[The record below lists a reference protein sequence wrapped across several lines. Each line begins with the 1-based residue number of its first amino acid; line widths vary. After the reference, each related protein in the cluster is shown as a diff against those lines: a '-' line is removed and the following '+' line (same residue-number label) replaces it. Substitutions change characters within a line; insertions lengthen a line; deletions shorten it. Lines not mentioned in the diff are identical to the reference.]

1 MKKDFERRTKDG
13 RSVFHFPKKE
23 KKKKHSLKPS
33 KNFFCLSEKKK
44 KPSSNVYRLLFCDD
58 DDDDEKEEEEMTTS
72 IQAATIQTAFICA
85 SRWQKRKKQLT
96 ARGRRVVGGGE
107 SRLSIKIP
115 LVKSELD
122 NSATPGVKK
131 AAASGGGGGEGA
143 SSREKLRRALNEE
156 IDVAM
161 REVSKAQKTTTTGQ
175 RVVGGGDE
183 EEERLSRE
191 GGRGLAARQEKQ
203 QRFEEEE
210 EEEEEDFFVEEERPP
225 RTRRGLEELERK
237 ERERRQGR
245 RRGTTARGRRQTQSE
260 DDVTMMRERRTRSG
274 SASSSAGSRRSKRQQ
289 QSIDN
294 NNNVFTLTRSQLMG
308 KEVVTR
314 TSGVRL
320 GQCSQMWVD
329 TENWMVE
336 ALAIRQNALTGGVD
350 HVKLSALRQVGDVV
364 LVHDENAV
372 ERRWSAYNLSPLIG
386 CDVITEAGA
395 FIGRVRDYEFDP
407 EDGSVKR
414 LIVDA
419 WGISAIPDD
428 VISTYAVDVREVI
441 DTGRERIMVEDGC
454 EQRVEQLS
462 VSLLQRL
469 ELSGTPWEEEE
480 AFLQDP
486 YYNNEPRR
494 VAGRRM
500 PSYYDEYEEEEM
512 IRYEQRR
519 RRQREQQSRRR
530 EPQRQQR
537 QRRKE
542 GIPLMRP
549 TQPYER
555 MDADGKRG
563 TRPQFDAYL
572 DPVDRPYEYEEISG
586 APRER
591 RASKRLDKPSSSR
604 RRPASDYDYL

>member
-1 MKKDFERRTKDG
+1 MSTTTTTTTSSRAAAAA
-13 RSVFHFPKKE
+13 FHQPTLI
-23 KKKKHSLKPS
+23 KKKKKQKFAPRKAAPAFSARALKKRAQLRGIGLVTQSELDDGGNSSLGKATTS
-33 KNFFCLSEKKK
+33 AAE
-44 KPSSNVYRLLFCDD
+44 VGDD
-58 DDDDEKEEEEMTTS
+58 SDEDDEKS
-72 IQAATIQTAFICA
+72 SNQRGA
-85 SRWQKRKKQLT
+85 SL
-96 ARGRRVVGGGE
+96 
-107 SRLSIKIP
+107 
-115 LVKSELD
+115 
-122 NSATPGVKK
+122 
-131 AAASGGGGGEGA
+131 
-143 SSREKLRRALNEE
+143 SSRERLRQALNEE
-156 IDVAM
+156 IDGAM
-161 REVSKAQKTTTTGQ
+161 REVSRAQT
-175 RVVGGGDE
+175 
-183 EEERLSRE
+183 EEERRP
-191 GGRGLAARQEKQ
+191 AAAASAVAPEKQ
-203 QRFEEEE
+203 MRFEEEE
-210 EEEEEDFFVEEERPP
+210 DFYVEEERPP
-225 RTRRGLEELERK
+225 RTRRGLEELERR
-237 ERERRQGR
+237 ERERRATR
-245 RRGTTARGRRQTQSE
+245 TTT
-260 DDVTMMRERRTRSG
+260 RERRVRND
-274 SASSSAGSRRSKRQQ
+274 ASSSSSSGGRRKSKQQ
-289 QSIDN
+289 PIN
-294 NNNVFTLTRSQLMG
+294 NNNSSDVFTLTRSQLMG

-329 TENWMVE
+329 AENWTVE

-372 ERRWSAYNLSPLIG
+372 ERRWSSYNLSPLIG

-441 DTGRERIMVEDGC
+441 DAGRERILVEDGC

-469 ELSGTPWEEEE
+469 ELAGTPWEEEE

-486 YYNNEPRR
+486 YYNNESSRR
-494 VAGRRM
+494 GVGRRTT
-500 PSYYDEYEEEEM
+500 SYYDEYEEEEM

-519 RRQREQQSRRR
+519 RRQREQQQQQSRRR
-530 EPQRQQR
+530 EPQRQQQR
-537 QRRKE
+537 ERRKE

-549 TQPYER
+549 TQSYER

-563 TRPQFDAYL
+563 SRPQFDAYL

-591 RASKRLDKPSSSR
+591 RASASRRLDEPSSSSSSSRR
-604 RRPASDYDYL
+604 RRPASDDYL

>member
-1 MKKDFERRTKDG
+1 MSTTTTTPSRAAAAA
-13 RSVFHFPKKE
+13 SFHRPTFIE
-23 KKKKHSLKPS
+23 KKKQQKFASRKAAPAFSARALKKRTQLRGIGLVAQSELDDGGNSSLGKATTS
-33 KNFFCLSEKKK
+33 AAE
-44 KPSSNVYRLLFCDD
+44 VGDD
-58 DDDDEKEEEEMTTS
+58 SDEDDEKS
-72 IQAATIQTAFICA
+72 SNQRGA
-85 SRWQKRKKQLT
+85 SL
-96 ARGRRVVGGGE
+96 
-107 SRLSIKIP
+107 
-115 LVKSELD
+115 
-122 NSATPGVKK
+122 
-131 AAASGGGGGEGA
+131 
-143 SSREKLRRALNEE
+143 SSRERLRQALNEE
-156 IDVAM
+156 IDGAM
-161 REVSKAQKTTTTGQ
+161 REVSRAQT
-175 RVVGGGDE
+175 
-183 EEERLSRE
+183 EEERRP
-191 GGRGLAARQEKQ
+191 AAAAAAVAPEIKQ
-203 QRFEEEE
+203 MRFEEEE
-210 EEEEEDFFVEEERPP
+210 DFYPLEEERPP
-225 RTRRGLEELERK
+225 RTRRGLEELERR
-237 ERERRQGR
+237 ERERRATR
-245 RRGTTARGRRQTQSE
+245 TRTTTARRRRPSSSAREGEEMT
-260 DDVTMMRERRTRSG
+260 TTRERRVRND
-274 SASSSAGSRRSKRQQ
+274 ASSSSSSGGRRKSKQQ
-289 QSIDN
+289 PIN
-294 NNNVFTLTRSQLMG
+294 NNNSSDVFTLTRSQLMG

-329 TENWMVE
+329 AENWTVE

-372 ERRWSAYNLSPLIG
+372 ERRWSSYNLSPLIG

-441 DTGRERIMVEDGC
+441 DAGRERILVEDGC

-469 ELSGTPWEEEE
+469 ELAGTPWEEEE

-486 YYNNEPRR
+486 YYNNESSRR
-494 VAGRRM
+494 GVGRRTT
-500 PSYYDEYEEEEM
+500 SYYDEYEEEEM

-519 RRQREQQSRRR
+519 RRQREQQQQQSRRR
-530 EPQRQQR
+530 EPQRQQQR
-537 QRRKE
+537 ERRKE

-549 TQPYER
+549 TQSYER

-563 TRPQFDAYL
+563 SRPQFDAYL

-591 RASKRLDKPSSSR
+591 RASASRRLDEPSSSSSSSRR
-604 RRPASDYDYL
+604 RRPASDDYL

>member
-1 MKKDFERRTKDG
+1 M
-13 RSVFHFPKKE
+13 
-23 KKKKHSLKPS
+23 
-33 KNFFCLSEKKK
+33 
-44 KPSSNVYRLLFCDD
+44 
-58 DDDDEKEEEEMTTS
+58 
-72 IQAATIQTAFICA
+72 
-85 SRWQKRKKQLT
+85 
-96 ARGRRVVGGGE
+96 
-107 SRLSIKIP
+107 
-115 LVKSELD
+115 
-122 NSATPGVKK
+122 
-131 AAASGGGGGEGA
+131 
-143 SSREKLRRALNEE
+143 
-156 IDVAM
+156 
-161 REVSKAQKTTTTGQ
+161 
-175 RVVGGGDE
+175 
-183 EEERLSRE
+183 
-191 GGRGLAARQEKQ
+191 
-203 QRFEEEE
+203 
-210 EEEEEDFFVEEERPP
+210 
-225 RTRRGLEELERK
+225 
-237 ERERRQGR
+237 
-245 RRGTTARGRRQTQSE
+245 
-260 DDVTMMRERRTRSG
+260 
-274 SASSSAGSRRSKRQQ
+274 
-289 QSIDN
+289 
-294 NNNVFTLTRSQLMG
+294 
-308 KEVVTR
+308 
-314 TSGVRL
+314 
-320 GQCSQMWVD
+320 
-329 TENWMVE
+329 
-336 ALAIRQNALTGGVD
+336 
-350 HVKLSALRQVGDVV
+350 
-364 LVHDENAV
+364 
-372 ERRWSAYNLSPLIG
+372 
-386 CDVITEAGA
+386 
-395 FIGRVRDYEFDP
+395 RDYEFDP

-537 QRRKE
+537 REKKE

-572 DPVDRPYEYEEISG
+572 DPVDRPYEYEEIS
-586 APRER
+586 ARLEKEERVNAWTNLRRVEEDRRVIMIIYRENE
-591 RASKRLDKPSSSR
+591 
-604 RRPASDYDYL
+604 SD

>member
-1 MKKDFERRTKDG
+1 M
-13 RSVFHFPKKE
+13 
-23 KKKKHSLKPS
+23 
-33 KNFFCLSEKKK
+33 SEKKK
-44 KPSSNVYRLLFCDD
+44 KPSNVYRLLFCDD
-58 DDDDEKEEEEMTTS
+58 DDDEEEEKEEEEMTTS
-72 IQAATIQTAFICA
+72 IQAATKTAFICA

-183 EEERLSRE
+183 EEERLSRG
-191 GGRGLAARQEKQ
+191 GGRGLAARRQQ
-203 QRFEEEE
+203 QRFE

-245 RRGTTARGRRQTQSE
+245 RRGTTARGRRQSQSE

-329 TENWMVE
+329 AENWMVE

-537 QRRKE
+537 QKRKE

>member
-1 MKKDFERRTKDG
+1 M
-13 RSVFHFPKKE
+13 
-23 KKKKHSLKPS
+23 
-33 KNFFCLSEKKK
+33 FCDD
-44 KPSSNVYRLLFCDD
+44 DD
-58 DDDDEKEEEEMTTS
+58 DDDDEKEEEEEKEMTTS
-72 IQAATIQTAFICA
+72 IQTTTTTKTAFIRD
-85 SRWQKRKKQLT
+85 SRWQKRKKRLT
-96 ARGRRVVGGGE
+96 ARGRRGV
-107 SRLSIKIP
+107 INIP
-115 LVKSELD
+115 VKSELD
-122 NSATPGVKK
+122 NSAPGVKT
-131 AAASGGGGGEGA
+131 AAASGGGEGA

-175 RVVGGGDE
+175 RMVGGGDE
-183 EEERLSRE
+183 EEERRSRE

-203 QRFEEEE
+203 QRFEEEEE

-274 SASSSAGSRRSKRQQ
+274 RASSSAGSRRSKRQQ
-289 QSIDN
+289 QSIDNNNNNNN

-329 TENWMVE
+329 AENWMVE

-537 QRRKE
+537 QRKKE

>member
-1 MKKDFERRTKDG
+1 M
-13 RSVFHFPKKE
+13 
-23 KKKKHSLKPS
+23 
-33 KNFFCLSEKKK
+33 
-44 KPSSNVYRLLFCDD
+44 FCDD
-58 DDDDEKEEEEMTTS
+58 DDDDEKEEEEEEEEEEEMTTS
-72 IQAATIQTAFICA
+72 IQTTTTTTKTAFICD
-85 SRWQKRKKQLT
+85 SRWQKRKKRLT
-96 ARGRRVVGGGE
+96 ARGRRGV
-107 SRLSIKIP
+107 INIP
-115 LVKSELD
+115 VKSELD
-122 NSATPGVKK
+122 NSAPGVKT
-131 AAASGGGGGEGA
+131 AAASGGGEGA

-161 REVSKAQKTTTTGQ
+161 REVSKAQKMTTTGQ
-175 RVVGGGDE
+175 RMVGGGDE
-183 EEERLSRE
+183 EEERRSRE

-203 QRFEEEE
+203 QRFEEEEE

-274 SASSSAGSRRSKRQQ
+274 RASSSAGSRRSKRQQ
-289 QSIDN
+289 QSIDNNNNN

-329 TENWMVE
+329 AENWMVE

-537 QRRKE
+537 QRKKE

>member
-1 MKKDFERRTKDG
+1 MSTTTTSSCAAAAAFHQPTFIKKKQKFARTKAAP
-13 RSVFHFPKKE
+13 VFSAAALKK
-23 KKKKHSLKPS
+23 
-33 KNFFCLSEKKK
+33 
-44 KPSSNVYRLLFCDD
+44 R
-58 DDDDEKEEEEMTTS
+58 
-72 IQAATIQTAFICA
+72 A
-85 SRWQKRKKQLT
+85 QL
-96 ARGRRVVGGGE
+96 RGIG
-107 SRLSIKIP
+107 
-115 LVKSELD
+115 LVTKSELD
-122 NSATPGVKK
+122 DGGNSSLGKATTS
-131 AAASGGGGGEGA
+131 AAEVGDDVNDEKSSNQRGA
-143 SSREKLRRALNEE
+143 LSSRERLRQALNEE
-156 IDVAM
+156 IDGAM
-161 REVSKAQKTTTTGQ
+161 REVSRAQT
-175 RVVGGGDE
+175 E
-183 EEERLSRE
+183 EEERP
-191 GGRGLAARQEKQ
+191 AAAAAVAPEKQ
-203 QRFEEEE
+203 MRFEEEE
-210 EEEEEDFFVEEERPP
+210 DFYVEEERPP
-225 RTRRGLEELERK
+225 RTRRGLEELERR
-237 ERERRQGR
+237 ERERRATR
-245 RRGTTARGRRQTQSE
+245 TTTTTARRRRPSSSAREGEEMT
-260 DDVTMMRERRTRSG
+260 TTRERRVRND
-274 SASSSAGSRRSKRQQ
+274 ASSSSSSGGRRKSKQQ
-289 QSIDN
+289 PIN
-294 NNNVFTLTRSQLMG
+294 NNNSSDVFTLTRSQLMG

-329 TENWMVE
+329 AENWTVE

-372 ERRWSAYNLSPLIG
+372 ERRWSSYNLSPLIG

-441 DTGRERIMVEDGC
+441 DAGRERILVEDGC

-469 ELSGTPWEEEE
+469 ELAGTPWEEEE

-486 YYNNEPRR
+486 YYNNESSRR
-494 VAGRRM
+494 GAGRRTT
-500 PSYYDEYEEEEM
+500 SYYDEYEEEEM

-519 RRQREQQSRRR
+519 RRQREQQQQSRRR
-530 EPQRQQR
+530 EPQRQQQQR
-537 QRRKE
+537 ERRKE

-549 TQPYER
+549 TQSYER

-563 TRPQFDAYL
+563 SRPQFDAYL

-591 RASKRLDKPSSSR
+591 RASASRRLDEPSSSSSSSRR
-604 RRPASDYDYL
+604 RRPASDDYL

>member
-1 MKKDFERRTKDG
+1 M
-13 RSVFHFPKKE
+13 
-23 KKKKHSLKPS
+23 
-33 KNFFCLSEKKK
+33 SEKKK
-44 KPSSNVYRLLFCDD
+44 KPSNVYRLLFCDD
-58 DDDDEKEEEEMTTS
+58 DDEEEEEKEEEEMTTS
-72 IQAATIQTAFICA
+72 IQAATKTAFICA

-131 AAASGGGGGEGA
+131 AAASGGGGEGA

-210 EEEEEDFFVEEERPP
+210 EEEEEEDFFVEEERPP

-245 RRGTTARGRRQTQSE
+245 RRGTTARGRRQSQSE

-519 RRQREQQSRRR
+519 RRQREQQRRRR

-537 QRRKE
+537 QRKKE

>member
-1 MKKDFERRTKDG
+1 
-13 RSVFHFPKKE
+13 
-23 KKKKHSLKPS
+23 
-33 KNFFCLSEKKK
+33 
-44 KPSSNVYRLLFCDD
+44 
-58 DDDDEKEEEEMTTS
+58 MTTS
-72 IQAATIQTAFICA
+72 IQAATKTAFICA

-131 AAASGGGGGEGA
+131 AAASGGGGEGA

-203 QRFEEEE
+203 QRFE

-395 FIGRVRDYEFDP
+395 FIGRMRDYEFDP

-519 RRQREQQSRRR
+519 RRQREQQRRRR

-537 QRRKE
+537 QRKKE

>member
-1 MKKDFERRTKDG
+1 M
-13 RSVFHFPKKE
+13 
-23 KKKKHSLKPS
+23 
-33 KNFFCLSEKKK
+33 SEKKK
-44 KPSSNVYRLLFCDD
+44 KPSNVYRLLFCDD
-58 DDDDEKEEEEMTTS
+58 DDEEEEEKEEEEMTTS
-72 IQAATIQTAFICA
+72 IQAATKTAFICA

-131 AAASGGGGGEGA
+131 AAASGGGGEGA

-519 RRQREQQSRRR
+519 RRQREQQRRRR

-537 QRRKE
+537 QRKKE

>member
-1 MKKDFERRTKDG
+1 M
-13 RSVFHFPKKE
+13 
-23 KKKKHSLKPS
+23 
-33 KNFFCLSEKKK
+33 FCDD
-44 KPSSNVYRLLFCDD
+44 DD
-58 DDDDEKEEEEMTTS
+58 DDDDEKEEEEEKEMTTS
-72 IQAATIQTAFICA
+72 IQTTTTTKTAFICA
-85 SRWQKRKKQLT
+85 SRWQKRKKRLT
-96 ARGRRVVGGGE
+96 ARGRRGV
-107 SRLSIKIP
+107 INIP
-115 LVKSELD
+115 VKSELD
-122 NSATPGVKK
+122 NSAPGVKT
-131 AAASGGGGGEGA
+131 AAASGGGEGA

-175 RVVGGGDE
+175 RMVGGGDE
-183 EEERLSRE
+183 EEERRSRE

-203 QRFEEEE
+203 QRFEEEEE

-274 SASSSAGSRRSKRQQ
+274 RASSSAGSRRSKRQQ
-289 QSIDN
+289 QSIDNNNNN

-329 TENWMVE
+329 AENWMVE

-537 QRRKE
+537 QRKKE

>member
-1 MKKDFERRTKDG
+1 MSTTTTTTTSSRAAAAA
-13 RSVFHFPKKE
+13 FHQPTLI
-23 KKKKHSLKPS
+23 KKKKKQKFAPRKAAPAFSARALKKRAQLRGIGLVTQSELDDGGNSSLGKATTS
-33 KNFFCLSEKKK
+33 AAE
-44 KPSSNVYRLLFCDD
+44 VGDD
-58 DDDDEKEEEEMTTS
+58 SDEDDEKS
-72 IQAATIQTAFICA
+72 SNQRGA
-85 SRWQKRKKQLT
+85 SL
-96 ARGRRVVGGGE
+96 
-107 SRLSIKIP
+107 
-115 LVKSELD
+115 
-122 NSATPGVKK
+122 
-131 AAASGGGGGEGA
+131 
-143 SSREKLRRALNEE
+143 SSRERLRQALNEE
-156 IDVAM
+156 IDGAM
-161 REVSKAQKTTTTGQ
+161 REVSRAQT
-175 RVVGGGDE
+175 
-183 EEERLSRE
+183 EEERRP
-191 GGRGLAARQEKQ
+191 AAAASAVAPEKQ
-203 QRFEEEE
+203 MRFEEEE
-210 EEEEEDFFVEEERPP
+210 DFYVEEERPP
-225 RTRRGLEELERK
+225 RTRRGLEELERR
-237 ERERRQGR
+237 ERERRATR
-245 RRGTTARGRRQTQSE
+245 TTT
-260 DDVTMMRERRTRSG
+260 RERRVRND
-274 SASSSAGSRRSKRQQ
+274 ASSSSSSGGRRKSKQQ
-289 QSIDN
+289 PIN
-294 NNNVFTLTRSQLMG
+294 NNNSSDVFTLTRSQLMG

-329 TENWMVE
+329 AENWTVE

-372 ERRWSAYNLSPLIG
+372 ERRWSSYNLSPLIG

-441 DTGRERIMVEDGC
+441 DAGRERILVEDGC

-462 VSLLQRL
+462 ASLLQRL
-469 ELSGTPWEEEE
+469 ELAGTPWEEEE

-486 YYNNEPRR
+486 YYNNESSRR
-494 VAGRRM
+494 GVGRRTT
-500 PSYYDEYEEEEM
+500 SYYDEYEEEEM

-519 RRQREQQSRRR
+519 RRQREQQQQSRRR
-530 EPQRQQR
+530 EPQRQQQR
-537 QRRKE
+537 ERRKE

-549 TQPYER
+549 TQSYER

-563 TRPQFDAYL
+563 SRPQFDAYL

-591 RASKRLDKPSSSR
+591 RASASRRLDEPSSSSSSSRR
-604 RRPASDYDYL
+604 RRPASDDYL

>member
-1 MKKDFERRTKDG
+1 MSARALHRGPPQTRGVNNANVGRRVTRNVGSLERRTLSSSSPSSSSSSRGIVVLTKSELANDG
-13 RSVFHFPKKE
+13 VAKGVFDDE
-23 KKKKHSLKPS
+23 
-33 KNFFCLSEKKK
+33 
-44 KPSSNVYRLLFCDD
+44 KPSS
-58 DDDDEKEEEEMTTS
+58 S
-72 IQAATIQTAFICA
+72 
-85 SRWQKRKKQLT
+85 S
-96 ARGRRVVGGGE
+96 
-107 SRLSIKIP
+107 
-115 LVKSELD
+115 
-122 NSATPGVKK
+122 
-131 AAASGGGGGEGA
+131 
-143 SSREKLRRALNEE
+143 SSREKLRQALNEE
-156 IDVAM
+156 IDGAM
-161 REVSKAQKTTTTGQ
+161 REVSRAQSKTTTEQVMGVGEGGQ
-175 RVVGGGDE
+175 RRRRRPPAVANDA
-183 EEERLSRE
+183 L
-191 GGRGLAARQEKQ
+191 ARQR
-203 QRFEEEE
+203 QRFQEEEEE
-210 EEEEEDFFVEEERPP
+210 EEEEEDVYDEEGRPP

-237 ERERRQGR
+237 ERERRGR
-245 RRGTTARGRRQTQSE
+245 GARTRRPSSSALEEEELTT
-260 DDVTMMRERRTRSG
+260 RERRVRNSTSP
-274 SASSSAGSRRSKRQQ
+274 SSSAGGRRRNRLQPSN
-289 QSIDN
+289 DN
-294 NNNVFTLTRSQLMG
+294 SNNNVFTLTRSQLMG

-329 TENWMVE
+329 AESWTVE

-372 ERRWSAYNLSPLIG
+372 ERRWSSYNLSPLIG

-428 VISTYAVDVREVI
+428 VISTYAVDVREVL
-441 DTGRERIMVEDGC
+441 DAGRERILVEDGC

-469 ELSGTPWEEEE
+469 ELAGTPWEEEE

-486 YYNNEPRR
+486 YYNSESSRR
-494 VAGRRM
+494 GAGRRVS
-500 PSYYDEYEEEEM
+500 SYYDEYEEEEM

-519 RRQREQQSRRR
+519 RRQREQQQGRRR
-530 EPQRQQR
+530 EPQRQQQQR
-537 QRRKE
+537 ERRKE

-555 MDADGKRG
+555 IDADGKRG
-563 TRPQFDAYL
+563 SRPQFDAYL
-572 DPVDRPYEYEEISG
+572 DPVDRPYEYEEISD

-591 RASKRLDKPSSSR
+591 RASRRMDEPSSSR
-604 RRPASDYDYL
+604 RRRPASDDYL

>member
-1 MKKDFERRTKDG
+1 
-13 RSVFHFPKKE
+13 
-23 KKKKHSLKPS
+23 
-33 KNFFCLSEKKK
+33 
-44 KPSSNVYRLLFCDD
+44 
-58 DDDDEKEEEEMTTS
+58 
-72 IQAATIQTAFICA
+72 
-85 SRWQKRKKQLT
+85 
-96 ARGRRVVGGGE
+96 
-107 SRLSIKIP
+107 
-115 LVKSELD
+115 
-122 NSATPGVKK
+122 
-131 AAASGGGGGEGA
+131 
-143 SSREKLRRALNEE
+143 
-156 IDVAM
+156 
-161 REVSKAQKTTTTGQ
+161 
-175 RVVGGGDE
+175 
-183 EEERLSRE
+183 
-191 GGRGLAARQEKQ
+191 
-203 QRFEEEE
+203 
-210 EEEEEDFFVEEERPP
+210 
-225 RTRRGLEELERK
+225 
-237 ERERRQGR
+237 
-245 RRGTTARGRRQTQSE
+245 
-260 DDVTMMRERRTRSG
+260 
-274 SASSSAGSRRSKRQQ
+274 
-289 QSIDN
+289 
-294 NNNVFTLTRSQLMG
+294 MG

-329 TENWMVE
+329 AENWMVE

-519 RRQREQQSRRR
+519 RRQREQQRRRR

-537 QRRKE
+537 QRKKE

-604 RRPASDYDYL
+604 RPASDYDYL

>member
-1 MKKDFERRTKDG
+1 MSTTTTSSRAAAAAFHQPTFIKKKQKFARTKAAPAF
-13 RSVFHFPKKE
+13 SAAALKK
-23 KKKKHSLKPS
+23 
-33 KNFFCLSEKKK
+33 
-44 KPSSNVYRLLFCDD
+44 R
-58 DDDDEKEEEEMTTS
+58 
-72 IQAATIQTAFICA
+72 A
-85 SRWQKRKKQLT
+85 QL
-96 ARGRRVVGGGE
+96 RGIG
-107 SRLSIKIP
+107 
-115 LVKSELD
+115 LVTKSELD
-122 NSATPGVKK
+122 DGGNSSLGKATTS
-131 AAASGGGGGEGA
+131 AAEVGDDVNDEKSSNQRGA
-143 SSREKLRRALNEE
+143 LSSRERLRQALNEE
-156 IDVAM
+156 IDGAM
-161 REVSKAQKTTTTGQ
+161 REVSRAQT
-175 RVVGGGDE
+175 E
-183 EEERLSRE
+183 EEERP
-191 GGRGLAARQEKQ
+191 AAAAAVAPEKQ
-203 QRFEEEE
+203 MRFEEEE
-210 EEEEEDFFVEEERPP
+210 DFYPLEEERPP
-225 RTRRGLEELERK
+225 RTRRGLEELERR
-237 ERERRQGR
+237 ERERQATR
-245 RRGTTARGRRQTQSE
+245 TTTTTAARGRRPSSSAREGEEMT
-260 DDVTMMRERRTRSG
+260 TMRERRVRNN
-274 SASSSAGSRRSKRQQ
+274 ASSSSSSGGRRKSKEQP
-289 QSIDN
+289 IN
-294 NNNVFTLTRSQLMG
+294 NNNSSDVFTLTRSQLMG

-329 TENWMVE
+329 AENWTVE

-372 ERRWSAYNLSPLIG
+372 ERRWSSYNLSPLIG

-419 WGISAIPDD
+419 WGISAIPGD

-441 DTGRERIMVEDGC
+441 DAGRERILVEDGC

-469 ELSGTPWEEEE
+469 ELAGTPWEEEE

-486 YYNNEPRR
+486 YYNNESSRR
-494 VAGRRM
+494 GAGRRTT
-500 PSYYDEYEEEEM
+500 SYYDEYEEEEM

-519 RRQREQQSRRR
+519 RRQREQQQQSRRR
-530 EPQRQQR
+530 EPQRQQQQR
-537 QRRKE
+537 ERRKE

-549 TQPYER
+549 TQSYER

-563 TRPQFDAYL
+563 SRPQFDAYL

-591 RASKRLDKPSSSR
+591 RASASRRLDEPSSSSSSSRR
-604 RRPASDYDYL
+604 RRPASDDYL

>member
-1 MKKDFERRTKDG
+1 LKKMSTTTTPSRAAAAA
-13 RSVFHFPKKE
+13 FHRPTFI
-23 KKKKHSLKPS
+23 KKKKHQKFAPRKAAPAFSAHALKKRAQLRGIGLVTQSELDDGGNSSLGKATTS
-33 KNFFCLSEKKK
+33 AAE
-44 KPSSNVYRLLFCDD
+44 VGDD
-58 DDDDEKEEEEMTTS
+58 SDDDDEKS
-72 IQAATIQTAFICA
+72 SSRGA
-85 SRWQKRKKQLT
+85 SL
-96 ARGRRVVGGGE
+96 
-107 SRLSIKIP
+107 
-115 LVKSELD
+115 
-122 NSATPGVKK
+122 
-131 AAASGGGGGEGA
+131 
-143 SSREKLRRALNEE
+143 SSRERLRQALNEE
-156 IDVAM
+156 IDGAM
-161 REVSKAQKTTTTGQ
+161 REVSRAQT
-175 RVVGGGDE
+175 
-183 EEERLSRE
+183 EEERRP
-191 GGRGLAARQEKQ
+191 AAAAAAAAVAPEIKQ
-203 QRFEEEE
+203 MRFEEEE
-210 EEEEEDFFVEEERPP
+210 DFYPLEEERPP
-225 RTRRGLEELERK
+225 RTRRGLEELERR
-237 ERERRQGR
+237 ERERRATRTTTTTR
-245 RRGTTARGRRQTQSE
+245 RRRPSSSAREGEEMTTT
-260 DDVTMMRERRTRSG
+260 RERRVRND
-274 SASSSAGSRRSKRQQ
+274 ASSSSSSGGRRKSKQQ
-289 QSIDN
+289 PIN
-294 NNNVFTLTRSQLMG
+294 NNNSSDVFTLTRSQLMG

-329 TENWMVE
+329 AENWTVE

-372 ERRWSAYNLSPLIG
+372 ERRWSSYNLSPLIG

-441 DTGRERIMVEDGC
+441 DAGRERILVEDGC

-469 ELSGTPWEEEE
+469 ELAGTPWEEEE

-486 YYNNEPRR
+486 YYNNESSRR
-494 VAGRRM
+494 GVGRRTT
-500 PSYYDEYEEEEM
+500 SYYDEYEEEEM

-519 RRQREQQSRRR
+519 RRQREQQQQQSRRR
-530 EPQRQQR
+530 EPQRQQQR
-537 QRRKE
+537 ERRKE

-549 TQPYER
+549 TQSYER

-563 TRPQFDAYL
+563 SRPQFDAYL

-591 RASKRLDKPSSSR
+591 RASASRRLDEPSSSSSSSRR
-604 RRPASDYDYL
+604 RRPASDDYL

>member
-1 MKKDFERRTKDG
+1 M
-13 RSVFHFPKKE
+13 
-23 KKKKHSLKPS
+23 
-33 KNFFCLSEKKK
+33 
-44 KPSSNVYRLLFCDD
+44 FCDD
-58 DDDDEKEEEEMTTS
+58 DDDDEKEEEEEEEMTTS
-72 IQAATIQTAFICA
+72 IQTTTTTKTAFICA
-85 SRWQKRKKQLT
+85 SRWQKRKKRLT
-96 ARGRRVVGGGE
+96 ARGRRGV
-107 SRLSIKIP
+107 INIP
-115 LVKSELD
+115 VKSELD
-122 NSATPGVKK
+122 NSAPGVKT
-131 AAASGGGGGEGA
+131 AAASGGGEGA

-175 RVVGGGDE
+175 RMVGGGDE
-183 EEERLSRE
+183 EEERRSRE

-203 QRFEEEE
+203 QRFEEEEE

-274 SASSSAGSRRSKRQQ
+274 RASSSAGSRRSKRQQ
-289 QSIDN
+289 QSIDNNNNNNN

-329 TENWMVE
+329 AENWMVE

-537 QRRKE
+537 QRKKE

>member
-1 MKKDFERRTKDG
+1 MKEGSFKKKERRIRTSK
-13 RSVFHFPKKE
+13 
-23 KKKKHSLKPS
+23 
-33 KNFFCLSEKKK
+33 KNFRRRRRRNHIRENTHFYLFF
-44 KPSSNVYRLLFCDD
+44 LFCDDDD
-58 DDDDEKEEEEMTTS
+58 DDDDEKEEEEEEEMTTS
-72 IQAATIQTAFICA
+72 IQTTTKTAFICA
-85 SRWQKRKKQLT
+85 SRWQKRKKRLT
-96 ARGRRVVGGGE
+96 ARGRRGV
-107 SRLSIKIP
+107 INIP
-115 LVKSELD
+115 VKSELD
-122 NSATPGVKK
+122 NSAPGVKT
-131 AAASGGGGGEGA
+131 AAASGGGEGA

-175 RVVGGGDE
+175 RMVGGGDE
-183 EEERLSRE
+183 EEERRSRE

-203 QRFEEEE
+203 QRFEEE

-274 SASSSAGSRRSKRQQ
+274 RASSSAGSRRSKRQQ
-289 QSIDN
+289 QSIDNNNNNNN

-329 TENWMVE
+329 AENWMVE

-537 QRRKE
+537 QRKKE

>member
-1 MKKDFERRTKDG
+1 MSTTTTSSRAAAAA
-13 RSVFHFPKKE
+13 FHRPTFI
-23 KKKKHSLKPS
+23 KKKKHQKFASRKAAPAFSAHALKKRAQWRGIGLVTQSELDDGGNSSLGKATTS
-33 KNFFCLSEKKK
+33 AAEVGDDS
-44 KPSSNVYRLLFCDD
+44 D
-58 DDDDEKEEEEMTTS
+58 DDDDEKS
-72 IQAATIQTAFICA
+72 SSRGA
-85 SRWQKRKKQLT
+85 SL
-96 ARGRRVVGGGE
+96 
-107 SRLSIKIP
+107 
-115 LVKSELD
+115 
-122 NSATPGVKK
+122 
-131 AAASGGGGGEGA
+131 
-143 SSREKLRRALNEE
+143 SSRERLRQALNEE
-156 IDVAM
+156 IDGAM
-161 REVSKAQKTTTTGQ
+161 REVSRAQT
-175 RVVGGGDE
+175 
-183 EEERLSRE
+183 EEERRP
-191 GGRGLAARQEKQ
+191 AAAAAAVAPEKQ
-203 QRFEEEE
+203 MRFEEEE
-210 EEEEEDFFVEEERPP
+210 DFYVEEERPP
-225 RTRRGLEELERK
+225 RTRRGLEELERR
-237 ERERRQGR
+237 ERERRATR
-245 RRGTTARGRRQTQSE
+245 TTT
-260 DDVTMMRERRTRSG
+260 RERRVRND
-274 SASSSAGSRRSKRQQ
+274 ASSSSSSGGRRKSKQQ
-289 QSIDN
+289 PIN
-294 NNNVFTLTRSQLMG
+294 NNNSSDVFTLTRSQLMG

-329 TENWMVE
+329 AENWTVE

-372 ERRWSAYNLSPLIG
+372 ERRWSSYNLSPLIG

-441 DTGRERIMVEDGC
+441 DAGRERILVEDGC

-469 ELSGTPWEEEE
+469 ELAGTPWEEEE

-486 YYNNEPRR
+486 YYNNESSRR
-494 VAGRRM
+494 GVGRRTT
-500 PSYYDEYEEEEM
+500 SYYDEYEEEEM

-519 RRQREQQSRRR
+519 RRQREQQQQQSRRR
-530 EPQRQQR
+530 EPQRQQQR
-537 QRRKE
+537 ERRKE

-549 TQPYER
+549 TQSYER

-563 TRPQFDAYL
+563 SRPQFDAYL

-591 RASKRLDKPSSSR
+591 RASASRRLDEPSSSSSSSRR
-604 RRPASDYDYL
+604 RRPASDDYL

>member
-1 MKKDFERRTKDG
+1 LRGIGLVAQSELDDG
-13 RSVFHFPKKE
+13 GNS
-23 KKKKHSLKPS
+23 SLGKATTS
-33 KNFFCLSEKKK
+33 AAE
-44 KPSSNVYRLLFCDD
+44 VGDD
-58 DDDDEKEEEEMTTS
+58 SDVNDDEKS
-72 IQAATIQTAFICA
+72 SNQRGA
-85 SRWQKRKKQLT
+85 SL
-96 ARGRRVVGGGE
+96 
-107 SRLSIKIP
+107 
-115 LVKSELD
+115 
-122 NSATPGVKK
+122 
-131 AAASGGGGGEGA
+131 
-143 SSREKLRRALNEE
+143 SSRERLRQALNEE
-156 IDVAM
+156 IDGAM
-161 REVSKAQKTTTTGQ
+161 REVSRAQT
-175 RVVGGGDE
+175 
-183 EEERLSRE
+183 EEERRP
-191 GGRGLAARQEKQ
+191 AAAAAAVAPEIKQ
-203 QRFEEEE
+203 MRFEEEE
-210 EEEEEDFFVEEERPP
+210 DFYPLEEERPP
-225 RTRRGLEELERK
+225 RTRRGLEELERR
-237 ERERRQGR
+237 ERERRATR
-245 RRGTTARGRRQTQSE
+245 TRTTTARRRRPSSSAREGEEMT
-260 DDVTMMRERRTRSG
+260 TTRERRVRND
-274 SASSSAGSRRSKRQQ
+274 ASSSSSSGGRRKSKQQ
-289 QSIDN
+289 PIN
-294 NNNVFTLTRSQLMG
+294 NNNSSDVFTLTRSQLMG

-329 TENWMVE
+329 AENWTVE

-372 ERRWSAYNLSPLIG
+372 ERRWSSYNLSPLIG

-441 DTGRERIMVEDGC
+441 DAGRERILVEDGC

-469 ELSGTPWEEEE
+469 ELAGTPWEEEE

-486 YYNNEPRR
+486 YYNNESSRR
-494 VAGRRM
+494 GVGRRTT
-500 PSYYDEYEEEEM
+500 SYYDEYEEEEM

-519 RRQREQQSRRR
+519 RRQREQQQQQSRRR
-530 EPQRQQR
+530 EPQRQQQR
-537 QRRKE
+537 ERRKE

-549 TQPYER
+549 TQSYER

-563 TRPQFDAYL
+563 SRPQFDAYL

-591 RASKRLDKPSSSR
+591 RASASRRLDEPSSSSSSSR
-604 RRPASDYDYL
+604 RRRPANDDYL

>member
-1 MKKDFERRTKDG
+1 M
-13 RSVFHFPKKE
+13 
-23 KKKKHSLKPS
+23 
-33 KNFFCLSEKKK
+33 FCDD
-44 KPSSNVYRLLFCDD
+44 DD
-58 DDDDEKEEEEMTTS
+58 DDDDEKEEEEEKEMTTS
-72 IQAATIQTAFICA
+72 IQTTTTTKTAFICA
-85 SRWQKRKKQLT
+85 SRWQKRKKRLT
-96 ARGRRVVGGGE
+96 ARGRRGGV
-107 SRLSIKIP
+107 INIP
-115 LVKSELD
+115 VKSELD
-122 NSATPGVKK
+122 NSAPGVKT
-131 AAASGGGGGEGA
+131 AAASGGGEGA

-175 RVVGGGDE
+175 RMVGGGDE
-183 EEERLSRE
+183 EEERRSRE

-203 QRFEEEE
+203 QRFEEEEEE

-274 SASSSAGSRRSKRQQ
+274 RASSSAGSRRSKRQQ
-289 QSIDN
+289 QSIDNNNN

-329 TENWMVE
+329 AENWMVE

-480 AFLQDP
+480 TFLQDP

-537 QRRKE
+537 QRKKE

>member
-1 MKKDFERRTKDG
+1 MSTTTTSSRAAAAAFHQPTFIKKKQKFARTKAAPAF
-13 RSVFHFPKKE
+13 SAAALKKRAQ
-23 KKKKHSLKPS
+23 
-33 KNFFCLSEKKK
+33 F
-44 KPSSNVYRLLFCDD
+44 
-58 DDDDEKEEEEMTTS
+58 
-72 IQAATIQTAFICA
+72 
-85 SRWQKRKKQLT
+85 
-96 ARGRRVVGGGE
+96 RGIG
-107 SRLSIKIP
+107 
-115 LVKSELD
+115 LVTKSELD
-122 NSATPGVKK
+122 DGGNSSLGKATTS
-131 AAASGGGGGEGA
+131 AAEVGDDVNDEKSSNQRGA
-143 SSREKLRRALNEE
+143 LSSRERLRQALNEE
-156 IDVAM
+156 IDGAM
-161 REVSKAQKTTTTGQ
+161 REVSRAQT
-175 RVVGGGDE
+175 E
-183 EEERLSRE
+183 EEERP
-191 GGRGLAARQEKQ
+191 AAAAAVAPEKQ
-203 QRFEEEE
+203 MRFEEEE
-210 EEEEEDFFVEEERPP
+210 DFYPLEEERPP
-225 RTRRGLEELERK
+225 RTRRGLEELERR
-237 ERERRQGR
+237 ERERRATR
-245 RRGTTARGRRQTQSE
+245 TTTTTAARGRRPSSSAREGEEMST
-260 DDVTMMRERRTRSG
+260 MRERRVRNN
-274 SASSSAGSRRSKRQQ
+274 ASSSSSSGGRRKSKEQP
-289 QSIDN
+289 IN
-294 NNNVFTLTRSQLMG
+294 NNNSSDVFTLTRSQLMG

-329 TENWMVE
+329 AENWTVE

-364 LVHDENAV
+364 LIHDENAV
-372 ERRWSAYNLSPLIG
+372 ERRWSSYNLSPLIG

-441 DTGRERIMVEDGC
+441 DAGRERILVEDGC

-469 ELSGTPWEEEE
+469 ELAGTPWEEEE

-486 YYNNEPRR
+486 YYNNESSRR
-494 VAGRRM
+494 GAGRRTT
-500 PSYYDEYEEEEM
+500 SYYDEYEEEEM

-519 RRQREQQSRRR
+519 RRQREQQQQSRRR
-530 EPQRQQR
+530 EPQRQQQR
-537 QRRKE
+537 ERRKE

-549 TQPYER
+549 TQSYER

-563 TRPQFDAYL
+563 SRPQFDAYL

-591 RASKRLDKPSSSR
+591 RASASRRLDEPSSSSSSSRR
-604 RRPASDYDYL
+604 RRPASDDYL

>member
-1 MKKDFERRTKDG
+1 M
-13 RSVFHFPKKE
+13 
-23 KKKKHSLKPS
+23 
-33 KNFFCLSEKKK
+33 
-44 KPSSNVYRLLFCDD
+44 FCDD
-58 DDDDEKEEEEMTTS
+58 DDDDDDEKEEEEEEEEEEMTTS
-72 IQAATIQTAFICA
+72 IQAATKTAFICA
-85 SRWQKRKKQLT
+85 SRWQKRKKRLT
-96 ARGRRVVGGGE
+96 ARGRRGV
-107 SRLSIKIP
+107 INIP
-115 LVKSELD
+115 VKSELD
-122 NSATPGVKK
+122 NSAPGVKT
-131 AAASGGGGGEGA
+131 AAASGGGEGA

-175 RVVGGGDE
+175 RMVGGGDE
-183 EEERLSRE
+183 EEERRSRE

-203 QRFEEEE
+203 QRFEEEEE

-294 NNNVFTLTRSQLMG
+294 NNNNNNNNNVFTLTRSQLMG

-329 TENWMVE
+329 AENWMVE

-537 QRRKE
+537 QRKKE

>member
-13 RSVFHFPKKE
+13 RSVFHFPKKKKE
-23 KKKKHSLKPS
+23 KAFKRSRRRRIL
-33 KNFFCLSEKKK
+33 FLSEKKK
-44 KPSSNVYRLLFCDD
+44 KPSNVYRLLFCDD
-58 DDDDEKEEEEMTTS
+58 EEKEEKEEEEMTTS
-72 IQAATIQTAFICA
+72 IQAATKTAFICA

-115 LVKSELD
+115 LVVKSELD

-131 AAASGGGGGEGA
+131 AAASGGGGEGA

-519 RRQREQQSRRR
+519 RRQREQQRRRR

-537 QRRKE
+537 QRKKE

-572 DPVDRPYEYEEISG
+572 DPVDRLYEYEEISG

>member
-1 MKKDFERRTKDG
+1 MF
-13 RSVFHFPKKE
+13 
-23 KKKKHSLKPS
+23 
-33 KNFFCLSEKKK
+33 LSEKKK
-44 KPSSNVYRLLFCDD
+44 KPSNVYRLLFCDD
-58 DDDDEKEEEEMTTS
+58 DDEEEEEKEEEEMTTS
-72 IQAATIQTAFICA
+72 IQAATKTAFICA

-210 EEEEEDFFVEEERPP
+210 EEEEEEEDFFVEEERPP

-289 QSIDN
+289 QSIDNN

-519 RRQREQQSRRR
+519 RRQREQQRRRR

-537 QRRKE
+537 QRKKE

>member
-1 MKKDFERRTKDG
+1 M
-13 RSVFHFPKKE
+13 S
-23 KKKKHSLKPS
+23 
-33 KNFFCLSEKKK
+33 
-44 KPSSNVYRLLFCDD
+44 
-58 DDDDEKEEEEMTTS
+58 TT
-72 IQAATIQTAFICA
+72 
-85 SRWQKRKKQLT
+85 
-96 ARGRRVVGGGE
+96 
-107 SRLSIKIP
+107 
-115 LVKSELD
+115 
-122 NSATPGVKK
+122 
-131 AAASGGGGGEGA
+131 
-143 SSREKLRRALNEE
+143 
-156 IDVAM
+156 
-161 REVSKAQKTTTTGQ
+161 
-175 RVVGGGDE
+175 
-183 EEERLSRE
+183 
-191 GGRGLAARQEKQ
+191 
-203 QRFEEEE
+203 
-210 EEEEEDFFVEEERPP
+210 
-225 RTRRGLEELERK
+225 
-237 ERERRQGR
+237 RERRVR
-245 RRGTTARGRRQTQSE
+245 N
-260 DDVTMMRERRTRSG
+260 D
-274 SASSSAGSRRSKRQQ
+274 ASSSSSSGGRRKSKQQ
-289 QSIDN
+289 PIN
-294 NNNVFTLTRSQLMG
+294 NNNSSDVFTLTRSQLMG

-314 TSGVRL
+314 TSGARL

-329 TENWMVE
+329 AENWMVE

-537 QRRKE
+537 QRKKE

>member
-1 MKKDFERRTKDG
+1 MSTTTTTTTSSRAAAAA
-13 RSVFHFPKKE
+13 FHQPTLI
-23 KKKKHSLKPS
+23 KKKKKQKFAPRKAAPAFSARALKKRAQLRGIGLVTQSELDDGGNSSLGKATTS
-33 KNFFCLSEKKK
+33 AAE
-44 KPSSNVYRLLFCDD
+44 VGDD
-58 DDDDEKEEEEMTTS
+58 SDEDDEKS
-72 IQAATIQTAFICA
+72 SNQRGA
-85 SRWQKRKKQLT
+85 SL
-96 ARGRRVVGGGE
+96 
-107 SRLSIKIP
+107 
-115 LVKSELD
+115 
-122 NSATPGVKK
+122 
-131 AAASGGGGGEGA
+131 
-143 SSREKLRRALNEE
+143 SSRERLRQALNEE
-156 IDVAM
+156 IDGAM
-161 REVSKAQKTTTTGQ
+161 REVSRAQT
-175 RVVGGGDE
+175 
-183 EEERLSRE
+183 EEERRP
-191 GGRGLAARQEKQ
+191 AAAASAVAPEKQ
-203 QRFEEEE
+203 MRFEEEE
-210 EEEEEDFFVEEERPP
+210 DFYVEEERPP
-225 RTRRGLEELERK
+225 RTRRGLEELERR
-237 ERERRQGR
+237 ERERRATR
-245 RRGTTARGRRQTQSE
+245 TTT
-260 DDVTMMRERRTRSG
+260 RERRVRND
-274 SASSSAGSRRSKRQQ
+274 ASSSSSSGGRRKSKQQ
-289 QSIDN
+289 PIN
-294 NNNVFTLTRSQLMG
+294 NNNSSDVFTLTRSQLMG

-329 TENWMVE
+329 AENWTVE

-372 ERRWSAYNLSPLIG
+372 ERRWSSYNLSPLIG

-441 DTGRERIMVEDGC
+441 DAGRERILVEDGC

-469 ELSGTPWEEEE
+469 ELAGTPWEEEE

-486 YYNNEPRR
+486 YYNNESSRR
-494 VAGRRM
+494 GAGRRTT
-500 PSYYDEYEEEEM
+500 SYYDEYEEEEM

-519 RRQREQQSRRR
+519 RRQREQQQQSRRR
-530 EPQRQQR
+530 EPQRQQQQR
-537 QRRKE
+537 ERRKE

-549 TQPYER
+549 TQSYER

-563 TRPQFDAYL
+563 SRPQFDAYL

-591 RASKRLDKPSSSR
+591 RASASRRLDEPSSSSSSSRR
-604 RRPASDYDYL
+604 RRPASDDYL

>member
-1 MKKDFERRTKDG
+1 VTKSELANDG
-13 RSVFHFPKKE
+13 VAKGVF
-23 KKKKHSLKPS
+23 
-33 KNFFCLSEKKK
+33 
-44 KPSSNVYRLLFCDD
+44 
-58 DDDDEKEEEEMTTS
+58 DDEK
-72 IQAATIQTAFICA
+72 
-85 SRWQKRKKQLT
+85 
-96 ARGRRVVGGGE
+96 
-107 SRLSIKIP
+107 LS
-115 LVKSELD
+115 SY
-122 NSATPGVKK
+122 S
-131 AAASGGGGGEGA
+131 
-143 SSREKLRRALNEE
+143 SSREKLRQALNEE
-156 IDVAM
+156 IDGAM
-161 REVSKAQKTTTTGQ
+161 REVSRAQSKTTTEQMMGVGEGGQ
-175 RVVGGGDE
+175 RRRRPPAVANDA
-183 EEERLSRE
+183 L
-191 GGRGLAARQEKQ
+191 ARQR
-203 QRFEEEE
+203 QRFQEEEEEE
-210 EEEEEDFFVEEERPP
+210 EEEEEDVYVEEGRPP
-225 RTRRGLEELERK
+225 RTRRGLEELERQ
-237 ERERRQGR
+237 ERERRGR
-245 RRGTTARGRRQTQSE
+245 GARTRRPSSSSALEEEELT
-260 DDVTMMRERRTRSG
+260 MRERRVRN
-274 SASSSAGSRRSKRQQ
+274 SASPSSSAGGRRRNRQQ
-289 QSIDN
+289 PSKDN
-294 NNNVFTLTRSQLMG
+294 SNNNVFTLTRSQLMG

-329 TENWMVE
+329 AESWTVE

-372 ERRWSAYNLSPLIG
+372 ERRWSSYNLSPLIG

-428 VISTYAVDVREVI
+428 VISTYAVDVREVL
-441 DTGRERIMVEDGC
+441 DAGRERILVEDGC

-469 ELSGTPWEEEE
+469 ELAGTPWEEEE

-486 YYNNEPRR
+486 YYNSESSRR
-494 VAGRRM
+494 GAGRRVS
-500 PSYYDEYEEEEM
+500 SYYDEYEEEEM

-519 RRQREQQSRRR
+519 RRQREQQQSRRR
-530 EPQRQQR
+530 EPQRQQQQR
-537 QRRKE
+537 ERRKE

-563 TRPQFDAYL
+563 SRPQFDAYL
-572 DPVDRPYEYEEISG
+572 DPVDRQYEYEEISD

-591 RASKRLDKPSSSR
+591 RASRRMDEPSSSR
-604 RRPASDYDYL
+604 RRRPASDDYL

>member
-1 MKKDFERRTKDG
+1 MSTTTTSSRAAAAAFHQPTFIKKKQKFARTKAAP
-13 RSVFHFPKKE
+13 VFSAAALKK
-23 KKKKHSLKPS
+23 
-33 KNFFCLSEKKK
+33 
-44 KPSSNVYRLLFCDD
+44 R
-58 DDDDEKEEEEMTTS
+58 
-72 IQAATIQTAFICA
+72 A
-85 SRWQKRKKQLT
+85 QL
-96 ARGRRVVGGGE
+96 RGIG
-107 SRLSIKIP
+107 
-115 LVKSELD
+115 LVTKSELD
-122 NSATPGVKK
+122 DGGNSSLGKATTS
-131 AAASGGGGGEGA
+131 AAEVGDDVNDEKSSNQRGA
-143 SSREKLRRALNEE
+143 LSSRERLRQALNEE
-156 IDVAM
+156 IDGAM
-161 REVSKAQKTTTTGQ
+161 REVSRAQT
-175 RVVGGGDE
+175 E
-183 EEERLSRE
+183 EEERP
-191 GGRGLAARQEKQ
+191 AAAAAVAPEKQ
-203 QRFEEEE
+203 MRFEEEE
-210 EEEEEDFFVEEERPP
+210 DFYPLEEERPP
-225 RTRRGLEELERK
+225 RTRRGLEELERR
-237 ERERRQGR
+237 ERERRATR
-245 RRGTTARGRRQTQSE
+245 TTTTTAARRSSSSAREGEEMT
-260 DDVTMMRERRTRSG
+260 TMRERRVRNN
-274 SASSSAGSRRSKRQQ
+274 ASSSSSSGGRRKSKEQP
-289 QSIDN
+289 IN
-294 NNNVFTLTRSQLMG
+294 NNNSSDVFTLTRSQLMG

-329 TENWMVE
+329 AENWTVE

-372 ERRWSAYNLSPLIG
+372 ERRWSSYNLSPLIG

-441 DTGRERIMVEDGC
+441 DAGRERILVEDGC

-469 ELSGTPWEEEE
+469 ELAGTPWEEEE

-486 YYNNEPRR
+486 YYNNESSRR
-494 VAGRRM
+494 GAGRRTT
-500 PSYYDEYEEEEM
+500 SYYDEYEEEEM

-519 RRQREQQSRRR
+519 RRQREQQQQSRRR
-530 EPQRQQR
+530 EPQRQQQR
-537 QRRKE
+537 ERRKE

-549 TQPYER
+549 TQSYER

-563 TRPQFDAYL
+563 SRPQFDAYL

-591 RASKRLDKPSSSR
+591 RASASRRLDEPSSSSSSSRR
-604 RRPASDYDYL
+604 RRPASDDYL

>member
-1 MKKDFERRTKDG
+1 MSTTTTSSRAAAAAFHQPTFIKKKQKFARTKAAPAF
-13 RSVFHFPKKE
+13 SAAALKK
-23 KKKKHSLKPS
+23 
-33 KNFFCLSEKKK
+33 
-44 KPSSNVYRLLFCDD
+44 R
-58 DDDDEKEEEEMTTS
+58 
-72 IQAATIQTAFICA
+72 A
-85 SRWQKRKKQLT
+85 QL
-96 ARGRRVVGGGE
+96 RGIG
-107 SRLSIKIP
+107 
-115 LVKSELD
+115 LVTKSELD
-122 NSATPGVKK
+122 DGGNSSLGKATTS
-131 AAASGGGGGEGA
+131 AAEVGDDVNDEKSSNQRGA
-143 SSREKLRRALNEE
+143 LSSRERLRQALNEE
-156 IDVAM
+156 IDGAM
-161 REVSKAQKTTTTGQ
+161 REVSRAQT
-175 RVVGGGDE
+175 E
-183 EEERLSRE
+183 EEERP
-191 GGRGLAARQEKQ
+191 AAAAAVAPEKQ
-203 QRFEEEE
+203 MRFEEEE
-210 EEEEEDFFVEEERPP
+210 DFYPLEEERPP
-225 RTRRGLEELERK
+225 RTRRGLEELERR
-237 ERERRQGR
+237 ERERRATR
-245 RRGTTARGRRQTQSE
+245 TTTTTAARRSSSSAREGEEMT
-260 DDVTMMRERRTRSG
+260 TMRERRVRNN
-274 SASSSAGSRRSKRQQ
+274 ASSSSSSGGRRKSKEQP
-289 QSIDN
+289 IN
-294 NNNVFTLTRSQLMG
+294 NNNSSDVFTLTRSQLMG

-329 TENWMVE
+329 AENWTVE

-372 ERRWSAYNLSPLIG
+372 ERRWSSYNLSPLIG

-441 DTGRERIMVEDGC
+441 DAGRERILVEDGC

-486 YYNNEPRR
+486 YYNNESSRR
-494 VAGRRM
+494 GAGRRTT
-500 PSYYDEYEEEEM
+500 SYYDEYEEEEM

-519 RRQREQQSRRR
+519 RRQREQQQQSRRR
-530 EPQRQQR
+530 EPQRQQQQR
-537 QRRKE
+537 ERRKE

-549 TQPYER
+549 TQSYER

-563 TRPQFDAYL
+563 SRPQFDAYL

-591 RASKRLDKPSSSR
+591 RASASRRLDEPSSSSSSSRR
-604 RRPASDYDYL
+604 RRPASDDYL

>member
-1 MKKDFERRTKDG
+1 MSTTTTSSRAAAAAFHQPTFIKKKQKFARTKAAP
-13 RSVFHFPKKE
+13 VFSAAALKK
-23 KKKKHSLKPS
+23 
-33 KNFFCLSEKKK
+33 
-44 KPSSNVYRLLFCDD
+44 R
-58 DDDDEKEEEEMTTS
+58 
-72 IQAATIQTAFICA
+72 A
-85 SRWQKRKKQLT
+85 QL
-96 ARGRRVVGGGE
+96 RGIG
-107 SRLSIKIP
+107 
-115 LVKSELD
+115 LVTKSELD
-122 NSATPGVKK
+122 DGGNSSLGKATTS
-131 AAASGGGGGEGA
+131 AAEVGDDVNDEKSSNQRGA
-143 SSREKLRRALNEE
+143 LSSRERLRQALNEE
-156 IDVAM
+156 IDGAM
-161 REVSKAQKTTTTGQ
+161 REVSRAQT
-175 RVVGGGDE
+175 E
-183 EEERLSRE
+183 EEERP
-191 GGRGLAARQEKQ
+191 AAAAAVAPEKQ
-203 QRFEEEE
+203 MRFEEEE
-210 EEEEEDFFVEEERPP
+210 DFYPLEEERPP
-225 RTRRGLEELERK
+225 RTRRGLEELERR
-237 ERERRQGR
+237 ERERQATR
-245 RRGTTARGRRQTQSE
+245 TTTTTAARGRRPSSSAREGEEMT
-260 DDVTMMRERRTRSG
+260 TMRERRVRNN
-274 SASSSAGSRRSKRQQ
+274 ASSSSSSGGRRKSKEQP
-289 QSIDN
+289 IN
-294 NNNVFTLTRSQLMG
+294 NNNSSDVFTLTRSQLMG

-329 TENWMVE
+329 AENWTVE

-372 ERRWSAYNLSPLIG
+372 ERRWSSYNLSPLIG

-441 DTGRERIMVEDGC
+441 DAGRERILVEDGC

-469 ELSGTPWEEEE
+469 ELAGTPWEEEE

-486 YYNNEPRR
+486 YYNNESSRR
-494 VAGRRM
+494 GAGRRTT
-500 PSYYDEYEEEEM
+500 SYYDEYEEEEM

-519 RRQREQQSRRR
+519 RRQREQQQQSRRR
-530 EPQRQQR
+530 EPQRQQQQR
-537 QRRKE
+537 ERRKE

-549 TQPYER
+549 TQSYER

-563 TRPQFDAYL
+563 SRPQFDAYL

-591 RASKRLDKPSSSR
+591 RASASRRLDEPSSSSSSSRR
-604 RRPASDYDYL
+604 RRPASDDYL

>member
-1 MKKDFERRTKDG
+1 M
-13 RSVFHFPKKE
+13 
-23 KKKKHSLKPS
+23 
-33 KNFFCLSEKKK
+33 
-44 KPSSNVYRLLFCDD
+44 FCDDDED
-58 DDDDEKEEEEMTTS
+58 DDDDEKEEEEEEEMTTS
-72 IQAATIQTAFICA
+72 IQTTTTTKTAFIRD
-85 SRWQKRKKQLT
+85 SRWQKRKKRLT
-96 ARGRRVVGGGE
+96 ARGRRGV
-107 SRLSIKIP
+107 IHIP
-115 LVKSELD
+115 VKSELD
-122 NSATPGVKK
+122 NSAPGVKT
-131 AAASGGGGGEGA
+131 AAASGGGEGA

-175 RVVGGGDE
+175 RMVGGGDE
-183 EEERLSRE
+183 EEERRSRE

-203 QRFEEEE
+203 QRFEEEEE

-274 SASSSAGSRRSKRQQ
+274 RASSSAGSRRSKRQQ
-289 QSIDN
+289 QSIDNNNNNNN

-329 TENWMVE
+329 AENWMVE

-537 QRRKE
+537 QRKKE

>member
-1 MKKDFERRTKDG
+1 M
-13 RSVFHFPKKE
+13 
-23 KKKKHSLKPS
+23 
-33 KNFFCLSEKKK
+33 FCD
-44 KPSSNVYRLLFCDD
+44 DD
-58 DDDDEKEEEEMTTS
+58 DDDDEKEEEEEEEMTTS
-72 IQAATIQTAFICA
+72 IQTTTTKTAFICA
-85 SRWQKRKKQLT
+85 SRWQKRKKRLT
-96 ARGRRVVGGGE
+96 ARGRRGV
-107 SRLSIKIP
+107 INIP
-115 LVKSELD
+115 VKSELD
-122 NSATPGVKK
+122 NSAPGVKT
-131 AAASGGGGGEGA
+131 AAASGGGEGA

-175 RVVGGGDE
+175 RMVGGGDE
-183 EEERLSRE
+183 EEERRSRE

-203 QRFEEEE
+203 QRFEEEEE

-274 SASSSAGSRRSKRQQ
+274 RASSSAGSRRSKRQQ
-289 QSIDN
+289 QSIDNNNNN

-329 TENWMVE
+329 AENWMVE

-537 QRRKE
+537 QRKKE